1 MSQAIKTPYLP
12 ASTSLVANITATLMV
27 VAGIYLTFSG
37 LCYIDP
43 GQDELYQALC
53 VRGYADSPLAML
65 TFRIGAL
72 WCEIFGDRLL
82 ALRGLMS
89 LCHLTS
95 IGLGCAYF
103 YHRTHKMIPCAFL
116 FMLLS
121 GMLTYTAMFIYNWDT
136 GAYPF
141 IVLSLLA
148 TLYYMSAKTPVAAAF
163 IGISSALM
171 VLSRIPTICILPLF
185 PVIIVRTALKSGSVR
200 RPSVIITRDLLTGI
214 VAFVLTATI
223 TIMLMCGMETYI
235 RSWNPDNII
244 TGHTSLSDYLGRLVE
259 LGIPNLLLWGV
270 TGLLYLA
277 SWLIVKFRQ
286 TLFAIIASIFSI
298 IAIVAVASV
307 LLNKI
312 DAPTADFGIAQGT
325 LVITLLYLP
334 LRHRFI
340 DPATACPSDRLWT
353 IVAFSLVAAVGS
365 NGIAE
370 RPLALPLIPI
380 ICAYIYPYRNL
391 TISCYFIIMM
401 LLTLKMSLGITRNNR
416 ETHQLTTSLERFEGL
431 KFSKQAMQL
440 WKPIIATVNT
450 LQAEGHT
457 VRFWGLYK
465 YHFQYAFNSDCTRT
479 HNLYHYDE
487 EIPEIR
493 SAVVNELSESDAV
506 IFRGDMRWDRPCMKT
521 IDELIKLGFRPVRI
535 SDEYS
540 LLLK

>member
-1 MSQAIKTPYLP
+1 MSQTINIPNHP

-27 VAGIYLTFSG
+27 LAGIYLAFSG
-37 LCYIDP
+37 LRYIDP

-53 VRGYADSPLAML
+53 VRGYADAPLAML

-82 ALRGLMS
+82 ALRSLMA

-95 IGLGCAYF
+95 IGLGCTYF
-103 YHRTHKMIPCAFL
+103 YHRTHKIIPCAFL

-121 GMLTYTAMFIYNWDT
+121 GMSTYTAMFIYNWDT

-141 IVLSLLA
+141 IVICLLA
-148 TLYYMSAKTPVAAAF
+148 TLYYMSAKTPAAAAF
-163 IGISSALM
+163 VGISSALM
-171 VLSRIPTICILPLF
+171 VLSRIPTICILPIF
-185 PVIIVRTALKSGSVR
+185 PVIIVRTALKSADKCKAS
-200 RPSVIITRDLLTGI
+200 SIITRDILIGI
-214 VAFVLTATI
+214 ISFAVTATI

-235 RSWNPDNII
+235 RSWNPGNII
-244 TGHTSLSDYLGRLVE
+244 TGHTSASDYLGRLVE

-277 SWLIVKFRQ
+277 SWLIVKFRH
-286 TLFAIIASIFSI
+286 TLFDIVASIFSI
-298 IAIVAVASV
+298 ITATAAAS
-307 LLNKI
+307 LLINVI

-325 LVITLLYLP
+325 LLITLLYLP
-334 LRHRFI
+334 LRRRFI
-340 DPATACPSDRLWT
+340 DTSTECPTARLWV
-353 IVAFSLVAAVGS
+353 IAAFSLVAAVGS

-380 ICAYIYPYRNL
+380 ACAYIYPYMNL
-391 TISCYFIIMM
+391 TISCYFIILM

-416 ETHQLTTSLERFEGL
+416 DTHQQSIPVARFEGL
-431 KFSKQAMQL
+431 KLSRQAMQL
-440 WKPIIATVNT
+440 WQPVISTVRT
-450 LQAEGHT
+450 LQAEGRT

-487 EIPEIR
+487 NIPEIR
-493 SAVVNELSESDAV
+493 SEVVNELSESDAV
-506 IFRGDMRWDRPCMKT
+506 IFRGDMRWDRPCMAT
-521 IDELIKLGFRPVRI
+521 IDELIKLGFCPVVI
-535 SDEYS
+535 SEEYS